1 MKKTAVILVLISAL
15 MLSACSGALPAQ
27 PTEAVTEPQMQTTQA
42 TEPETQPSGTEP
54 ETQPSETEPEAV
66 EAEIPASYSEILDA
80 YAQAALEWW
89 NGATLAQNGLNYVAA
104 DIFGDNS
111 RENLGYLISDL
122 DGDGVQELVIGA
134 TEAVTDEFYGRLML
148 ELYTL
153 GSDGSAVN
161 VFSATERSRYYSLG
175 DNRFAYH
182 GANSAFE
189 SVDTT
194 VALENGGLTDL
205 GYPTDS
211 KDYAPLPL
219 EPIGSLIPA
228 EPALELPILE
238 EINEITRVGTTGAFM
253 TAVQAAAKLL
263 DWASGTGLAP
273 EEVKD
278 ATVLWLQNQ
287 GNDAQAAF
295 REKMEQVDNA
305 VKMLMEDGA
314 EDLLASA
321 GCENTG
327 YPWSE
332 YPMAMIQAIME
343 AAGVRE

>member
-1 MKKTAVILVLISAL
+1 MKRTVVILIIISAL

-27 PTEAVTEPQMQTTQA
+27 PTETVTEPQIQTTQA
-42 TEPETQPSGTEP
+42 AEPETQPP
-54 ETQPSETEPEAV
+54 ETETEPEAT
-66 EAEIPASYSEILDA
+66 ETEIPASYSEILDA
-80 YAQAALEWW
+80 YAQAAAEWW
-89 NGATLAQNGLNYVAA
+89 NGATLAENGMNYVAA

-122 DGDGVQELVIGA
+122 DGDGVQELIIGA
-134 TEAVTDEFYGRLML
+134 TEVVTDEFYGRLML

-161 VFSATERSRYYSLG
+161 LFSATERSRYYSLG

-194 VALENGGLTDL
+194 VALENGSLTDL

-219 EPIGSLIPA
+219 EPIGSLIA
-228 EPALELPILE
+228 GEPALELPILD
-238 EINEITRVGTTGAFM
+238 EINEITRVGTAGAFM

-263 DWASGTGLAP
+263 DWASSTGLDP
-273 EEVKD
+273 EEVRE
-278 ATVLWLQNQ
+278 ATVLWLSNQ
-287 GNDAQAAF
+287 GNDAQVAF
-295 REKMEQVDNA
+295 REKMEKVDEA
-305 VKMLMEDGA
+305 VRMLMEGGA

-343 AAGVRE
+343 AVGVRE